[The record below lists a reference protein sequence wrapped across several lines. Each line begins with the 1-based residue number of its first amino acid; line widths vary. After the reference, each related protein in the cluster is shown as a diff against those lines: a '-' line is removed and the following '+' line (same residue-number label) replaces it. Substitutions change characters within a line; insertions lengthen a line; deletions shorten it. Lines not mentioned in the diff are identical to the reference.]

1 MTAQTNEFAPPRAGR
16 VQSPK
21 VDMSKL
27 QPVRGTHDLLPDRAR
42 AFRRVADAAR
52 TVAGRYGYHEMA
64 TPIFEFSEVF
74 KRTLG
79 DTSDIVTKEMYTFT
93 DRSGAEVTL
102 RPEGTAGVARA
113 VISGGLAQRMPLKYF
128 YAGPMFR
135 YERPQKG
142 RLRQFH
148 QIGVEL
154 LGVGEPVGDVEVIAL
169 GAAILEELDVSGQTV
184 LELNTLGN
192 TESREAYRGVLVD
205 YLEARRAELSDDSVS
220 RLARNPLRIL
230 DSKHPGDRAVV
241 AEAPLLGDSLD
252 ARSADFFAS
261 VRAGLDRLGVAYTLN
276 PRLVRGLDYY
286 CHTAFEFVTDALGA
300 QGAVIAGGRYDGLVA
315 QMGGPQT
322 AGIGWAGGI
331 ERLSMLADEPE
342 PPPRPIALVPV
353 GPEAEA
359 ETLALADRLRRAGLV
374 IELGYR
380 GSLKR
385 RLSRADRLDARAAVI
400 LGEDEL
406 ARNVATVRDLDSGDQ
421 EEVAL
426 SGLADRLALFS

>member
-1 MTAQTNEFAPPRAGR
+1 
-16 VQSPK
+16 
-21 VDMSKL
+21 MSKL
-27 QPVRGTHDLLPDRAR
+27 QRVRGTHDLLPDRAR
-42 AFRRVADAAR
+42 AFRRVADTAR

-113 VISGGLAQRMPLKYF
+113 VISGGLAQHMPLKYF

-154 LGVGEPVGDVEVIAL
+154 LGVAEPLGDVEVIAL
-169 GAAILEELDVSGQTV
+169 GAAILQELGVAGQTT

-192 TESREAYRGVLVD
+192 AGSREAYRGVLVD
-205 YLEARRAELSDDSVS
+205 YLEARRDELSEDSVS
-220 RLARNPLRIL
+220 RLGRNPLRVL
-230 DSKHPGDRAVV
+230 DSKDPGDRAVV

-252 ARSADFFAS
+252 AESAEFFAS
-261 VRAGLDRLGVAYTLN
+261 VRAGLDRLGIAYTLN

-286 CHTAFEFVTDALGA
+286 CHTAFEFTTDALGA

-315 QMGGPQT
+315 QMGGPET

-331 ERLSMLADEPE
+331 ERLSMLADEPA
-342 PPPRPIALVPV
+342 PPPRPIALVPI
-353 GPEAEA
+353 GPEAEV
-359 ETLALADRLRRAGLV
+359 ETLAIADRLRRAGLV
-374 IELGYR
+374 VELGYR
-380 GSLKR
+380 GNLKR
-385 RLSRADRLDARAAVI
+385 RLSRADRLNARAAV
-400 LGEDEL
+400 LVGEDEL
-406 ARNVATVRDLDSGDQ
+406 ARDVATVRDLDSGEQ
-421 EEVAL
+421 EEIAL
-426 SGLADRLALFS
+426 SALAGRLAAFS